1 MATRHIEVS
10 DDGERVRASS
20 GNGPWVELVGRL
32 VITTDNRIVWVG
44 DDEREALRDL
54 MANAGSRMVKPFHP
68 IEGEPHAA
76 AALLR
81 YAVTKADKL
90 ASIGL
95 VEAWFRSTTEVNI
108 ADWDERDRVARRS
121 LARVLVQDF
130 GTRLKINGQVV
141 ATRTWAHW
149 VLKRDPR
156 ILV

>member
-10 DDGERVRASS
+10 DDGERVRAAS
-20 GNGPWVELVGRL
+20 GHGPWVELVGRL

-44 DDEREALRDL
+44 DHEREALRDL
-54 MANAGSRMVKPFHP
+54 MAHAGSRMVKPLHP

-81 YAVTKADKL
+81 YAAAKADKL
-90 ASIGL
+90 ASIGF
-95 VEAWFRSTTEVNI
+95 VEAEFRSTTEVNI
-108 ADWDERDRVARRS
+108 ADWDARDPVTRRS
-121 LARVLVQDF
+121 LARVLVKNF
-130 GTRLKINGQVV
+130 GMRLKINGQVV
-141 ATRTWAHW
+141 ARRTWAYW